1 VRCFYDFND
10 LLFSFAVILLLSVAV
25 LRCYLA
31 AAGFKTPEFL
41 WPGEVPPLYFP
52 RISGISERGHRRSK
66 SITGRAAVL

>member
-1 VRCFYDFND
+1 

-25 LRCYLA
+25 LRCYLG
-31 AAGFKTPEFL
+31 AAGFKTLEFL

-52 RISGISERGHRRSK
+52 RIISGISERGHRRSR